1 MILYT
6 YWISKC
12 FKHTVLA
19 LIKRL
24 PLIFLA
30 FLLPSSPIMQ
40 PAIPSACLL
49 TLYYVVICQLE
60 LSCLLSLKSSPAYCL
75 LKQVEKWN
83 EQRENGTFPGPLWIY
98 CLRPAPGL
106 VNTLAS
112 RTVPFWISAFRIVNA
127 FVLAL
132 QPVSTKLLV
141 MLSLCRSNNWL
152 QWPHMLPCAVWTSFY
167 SRINLWI
174 GTCILSCLRLYR
186 TVLRLLCL
194 QYAGIVVMAGNQG
207 RTMITYCLWMWVYGV
222 PFPG

>member
-6 YWISKC
+6 YWISEC
-12 FKHTVLA
+12 FKHTVLS

-24 PLIFLA
+24 PLIFLV

-40 PAIPSACLL
+40 PIISSCACLL
-49 TLYYVVICQLE
+49 TLLRCHNAILRCHLSIRTVMFAFFEIITQLTV
-60 LSCLLSLKSSPAYCL
+60 C
-75 LKQVEKWN
+75 WN
-83 EQRENGTFPGPLWIY
+83 RLRNGTSRGRTGPFQDLFESTAWD
-98 CLRPAPGL
+98 LPGL

-127 FVLAL
+127 FVLSL

-174 GTCILSCLRLYR
+174 GSCILSCLRLYR

-194 QYAGIVVMAGNQG
+194 QYAGIEFKKKYM
-207 RTMITYCLWMWVYGV
+207 LEL
-222 PFPG
+222 